1 MYINKKSFSKIWLLV
16 GAYLAL
22 AILCF
27 FVEII
32 FVAFEIEGS
41 FHIIVGCFCLVA
53 APLFYAW
60 GRWAEGKGKLLNKG
74 TQLIFHQLKPAEFIR
89 LYEQRRDDPTNVVA
103 NPDYQVLQ
111 MLVAAYDALDEQ
123 HLALVTMDQALTVAP
138 EKHQNRALIIKC
150 GLLFNY
156 GKLEEAE
163 ALYRELSSKE
173 LDFMCKT
180 LMDAVIKSDRAM
192 LLGDV
197 TTAEAYYR
205 QTMNQSFP
213 KPTPLSLL
221 YNHYHLAKI
230 CYRTN
235 RREEAE
241 EHRRYCIEN
250 GGETS
255 SQRKAATGEI
265 FT

>member
-1 MYINKKSFSKIWLLV
+1 MFLNNKSLLKIWLLV

-22 AILCF
+22 ATLCF
-27 FVEII
+27 LFEII

-74 TQLIFHQLKPAEFIR
+74 NQLIFHQLKPAEFIH
-89 LYEQRRDDPTNVVA
+89 LYEQRRDDPSNIVA
-103 NPDYQVLQ
+103 KPDYQVLQ
-111 MLVAAYDALDEQ
+111 MLVAAYDALDD
-123 HLALVTMDQALTVAP
+123 HDLALVTMDQALTVAP
-138 EKHQNRALIIKC
+138 EKHRNRALIIKC
-150 GLLFNY
+150 SLLFNY
-156 GKLEEAE
+156 GKLEEAD

-205 QTMNQSFP
+205 QAMNQSFP

-221 YNHYHLAKI
+221 YYHYHLAKI
-230 CYRTN
+230 CYKTN

-241 EHRRYCIEN
+241 EHRNYCIEN
-250 GGETS
+250 GGETG

-265 FT
+265 FA